1 MKIFLRSGY
10 WLVAVSSWAVVGYAL
25 FSYLI
30 LEPGSTVHPQ
40 MKIVFSQHRIGILA
54 HVVGASFGLLLGSLQ
69 FAERLRLARPRLHRL
84 TGYLYLV
91 LGVGVGGVAGLY
103 MAQYAFGG
111 LTSKVGFASL
121 AVLSLICGSMG
132 LFNAIKQRFAE
143 HRLWMLRSFALI
155 FAAVTLRL
163 YLGLFFAAGYAFP
176 EFYPLL
182 AWISWIPN
190 LLIVE
195 WVIAIALRREAE
207 KDESKIRLN
216 NSITL
221 PAKVAL

>member
-30 LEPGSTVHPQ
+30 LEPGSTVHPE
-40 MKIVFSQHRIGILA
+40 MKIVFSEHRIGILT
-54 HVVGASFGLLLGSLQ
+54 HVIGASFGLLLGPIQ
-69 FAERLRLARPRLHRL
+69 FAERLRHARPHLHRL
-84 TGYLYLV
+84 IGYLYLV
-91 LGVGVGGVAGLY
+91 VGAGVGGVAGLY

-111 LTSKVGFASL
+111 LTSQVGFAFL

-163 YLGLFFAAGYAFP
+163 YLGFFFAAGLDFR
-176 EFYPLL
+176 EFYPLV
-182 AWISWIPN
+182 AWISWVPN
-190 LLIVE
+190 LLFVE
-195 WVIAIALRREAE
+195 WVIAMAIRQGSR
-207 KDESKIRLN
+207 KDESKVRLN
-216 NSITL
+216 SSITL
-221 PAKVAL
+221 PA